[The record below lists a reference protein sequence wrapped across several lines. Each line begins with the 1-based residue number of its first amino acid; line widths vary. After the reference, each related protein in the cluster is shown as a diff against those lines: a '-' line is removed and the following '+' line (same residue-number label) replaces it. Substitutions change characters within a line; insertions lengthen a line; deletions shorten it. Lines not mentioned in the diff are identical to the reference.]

1 MFSKKC
7 QGLKRDLQNPE
18 YRDYVLKIKEMGD
31 LKVTKSTKR
40 YVDNSKVTDHYAIIP
55 TYVNAETV
63 RMDENTKN
71 VYNLIVKRFLA
82 IFFPRRYTIRSGWR
96 RW

>member
-1 MFSKKC
+1 
-7 QGLKRDLQNPE
+7 
-18 YRDYVLKIKEMGD
+18 MGD

-71 VYNLIVKRFLA
+71 VYTLL
-82 IFFPRRYTIRSGWR
+82 
-96 RW
+96 

>member
-1 MFSKKC
+1 
-7 QGLKRDLQNPE
+7 
-18 YRDYVLKIKEMGD
+18 VLKIKEMGD

-71 VYNLIVKRFLA
+71 VYNLIVKDFWQ
-82 IFFPRRYTIRSGWR
+82 FSFPGGIQYGPGGDGGKQRNFCFQCQNP
-96 RW
+96 